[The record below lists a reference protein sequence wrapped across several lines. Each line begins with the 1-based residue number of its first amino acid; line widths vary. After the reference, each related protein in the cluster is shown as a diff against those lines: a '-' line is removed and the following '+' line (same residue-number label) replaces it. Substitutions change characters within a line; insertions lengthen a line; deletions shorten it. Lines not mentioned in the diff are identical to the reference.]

1 MKFRPC
7 IDIHNGTVKQIVGGT
22 LNDKGSEA
30 KNNYVC
36 SHDAAY
42 YAEMYRKDGL
52 CGGHIILLN
61 PRDSQWY
68 EADVAQARGALE
80 AYPGGMQLG
89 GGIQLDN
96 AEFFLD
102 LGASHVIVTSF
113 VFRNGMIDYKRLES
127 LSRLVGKEHLVLD
140 LSCRCYNGGYYIM
153 TDRWQKRTDEKLDR
167 QLIGHLAEYCDEF
180 LVHAVDVEGKHAG
193 IEKTVIE
200 ILAASPCCPV
210 TYAGGIHSMDDIG
223 FIRSAGNSSIDFT
236 VGSAL
241 DLFGGN
247 LPYREMASFR

>member
-7 IDIHNGTVKQIVGGT
+7 IDIHNGAVKQIVGGT
-22 LNDKGSEA
+22 LKDQGSEA
-30 KNNYVC
+30 EDNFIC
-36 SHDAAY
+36 DQGAGY
-42 YAEMYRKDGL
+42 YAEMYKKDGL

-61 PRDSQWY
+61 PRGSQWY
-68 EADVAQARGALE
+68 DADVAQAREALE

-113 VFRNGMIDYKRLES
+113 VFRDGMVDYSRLES
-127 LSRLVGKEHLVLD
+127 LSRLVGKERLVLD
-140 LSCRCYNGGYYIM
+140 LSCRCYDGEYYIM
-153 TDRWQKRTDEKLDR
+153 TDRWQKRTDERLNR
-167 QLIGHLAEYCDEF
+167 ETIQRLAGYCDEF

-193 IEKTVIE
+193 IEKRVIE
-200 ILAASPCCPV
+200 ILAATPCCPV
-210 TYAGGIHSMDDIG
+210 TYAGGIHSMEDVE
-223 FIRSAGNSSIDFT
+223 FIQAVGNHSIDFT

-247 LPYREMASFR
+247 LPYRQMASYR